1 MVKDL
6 TAKAGDARDM
16 GSILGWED
24 ALENGMATHFSII
37 APKIP
42 QTEEPGRL

>member
-6 TAKAGDARDM
+6 TANAGDARDI

-37 APKIP
+37 AQKIP